1 MAAGGRDWRMPTR
14 AAPLLDCTAIGE
26 EVLGR
31 IAELDP
37 ELDSLARRQLA
48 RLTPERWTIE
58 WHLPWWLGHRFGLD
72 QRLAEALVRSNV
84 VGMLSV
90 RLEDDLED
98 GDVPAQEI
106 PRVRLLARVA
116 LEEAVSEYRAWFA
129 EDSRVWSYLDRS
141 MTDWRARAAG
151 RDLATRGAPIKIA
164 GYACCLIAD
173 RLDVWP
179 ELERSLDH
187 AVTALVLYDQF
198 VDWEADLA
206 AGRWNAFVATIADG
220 DGASATP
227 GRTRAAVLTAMLT
240 SDVVREHFDAIRR
253 EVDEAA
259 KLAVAI
265 GVTEL
270 SAFLTTWA
278 AQVSEHGASVDAH
291 YRTAADQATRLFF
304 GTRMGGAAA

>member
-1 MAAGGRDWRMPTR
+1 MPER
-14 AAPLLDCTAIGE
+14 AAPLLNCTEIGE
-26 EVLGR
+26 EILGR

-37 ELDSLARRQLA
+37 ELDGLARRQLA
-48 RLTPERWTIE
+48 RLRPERWTIE

-72 QRLAEALVRSNV
+72 RRLAEALVRSNV

-98 GDVPAQEI
+98 GDVPAQQM

-116 LEEAVSEYRAWFA
+116 FEEAISEYRAWFA
-129 EDSRVWSYLDRS
+129 EDSPVWSYLDRS
-141 MTDWRARAAG
+141 MAEWRAGAAG
-151 RDLATRGAPIKIA
+151 RNLATRGAPMKIA

-179 ELERSLDH
+179 DLERSLDH

-198 VDWEADLA
+198 VDWESDLA

-220 DGASATP
+220 DGDSA
-227 GRTRAAVLTAMLT
+227 RHEHTRAAVLTAMLT
-240 SDVVREHFDAIRR
+240 SDVVREHFDAIFQ
-253 EVDEAA
+253 EAYEA
-259 KLAVAI
+259 MELAFAI

-270 SAFLTTWA
+270 SAFLTTWVA
-278 AQVSEHGASVDAH
+278 YVSEQGASVDAH
-291 YRTAADQATRLFF
+291 YRAAADQATRLFF

>member
-1 MAAGGRDWRMPTR
+1 MPATV
-14 AAPLLDCTAIGE
+14 APLLDCTRISDAI
-26 EVLGR
+26 LGR

-37 ELDSLARRQLA
+37 ELDGLARRHLA

-72 QRLAEALVRSNV
+72 KRLAEALVRANV
-84 VGMLSV
+84 LGMLSV

-98 GDVPAQEI
+98 GDVPAQEM
-106 PRVRLLARVA
+106 PRVRLLAQVA
-116 LEEAVSEYRAWFA
+116 FEEAVSEYRAWFA

-141 MTDWRARAAG
+141 MADWRAGAAE
-151 RDLATRGAPIKIA
+151 RDLATRGAPMKIA

-173 RLDVWP
+173 RLGVWP
-179 ELERSLDH
+179 ELERTLDH
-187 AVTALVLYDQF
+187 ALTALVRYDQF

-220 DGASATP
+220 DGDSATP
-227 GRTRAAVLTAMLT
+227 ERTRAAVLTAMLT
-240 SDVVREHFDAIRR
+240 SDVVSEHFNAIRQ
-253 EVDEAA
+253 EVDAAA
-259 KLAVAI
+259 KLAFGI

-278 AQVSEHGASVDAH
+278 AQVSEQGTSVDAH
-291 YRTAADQATRLFF
+291 YQAAADQATRLFF

>member
-1 MAAGGRDWRMPTR
+1 MPAR
-14 AAPLLDCTAIGE
+14 AAPPLNYTEIGE

-31 IAELDP
+31 IAESHP
-37 ELDSLARRQLA
+37 ELDGLARRQLA
-48 RLTPERWTIE
+48 RLSPERWTIE

-72 QRLAEALVRSNV
+72 QRLSEALVRSNV

-98 GDVPAQEI
+98 GDVPAEEM

-141 MTDWRARAAG
+141 MADRRAGAAG
-151 RDLATRGAPIKIA
+151 SDLATRGAPVKIA
-164 GYACCLIAD
+164 GYACCLVAD

-179 ELERSLDH
+179 ELERSLDQ
-187 AVTALVLYDQF
+187 AVTGLVLYDQF

-206 AGRWNAFVATIADG
+206 AGRWNAFVA
-220 DGASATP
+220 ATHE
-227 GRTRAAVLTAMLT
+227 RTRAAVLTAMLT
-240 SDVVREHFDAIRR
+240 SDVVREHFDAIRK

-259 KLAVAI
+259 KLAFAI

-278 AQVSEHGASVDAH
+278 AQVSAQGASVDAH
-291 YRTAADQATRLFF
+291 YRAAADQAMRLFF